1 MTNPKTVAVVGAGPM
16 GLAVAYQAAKEG
28 HQVTLFEADD
38 RIGGMT
44 AAFDFEGLSIE
55 RFYHFICASDSALF
69 AMLDDLGIQ
78 DHLRWVETRMGYYYQ
93 GAVHPWGNPV
103 ALLQFP
109 GLELVSKIRYGAH
122 AFLST
127 KRRDWR
133 PLDKRE
139 ATQWIQKWVGRKAY
153 DVLWRQLFDLKFYDY
168 AHTLSAAW
176 IWTRIKRVGSSRY
189 SMMREKLG
197 YLEGGSDTLL
207 NAMRE
212 IIIAR
217 GGTIHLSTPVQRVLH
232 KQGKV
237 TGLLVGSQ
245 EVAFDAVV
253 STVPIPLVPRL
264 IPDLPEPLLT
274 QYRALKNIAV
284 VCAIVKTAKPL
295 TANFWLNVND
305 PDMDIPGLVEF
316 SNLRNLKDHVTYVP
330 FYMPGE
336 HSKYAESDDAF
347 KTKVRQYLQ
356 KINPDLADTDILA
369 IHVNRYRFAQPI
381 CKPGHLDTL
390 PPIALPIA
398 GLFVADTS
406 YYYPQD
412 RGISES
418 IQMGRNI
425 ARMISG

>member
-1 MTNPKTVAVVGAGPM
+1 
-16 GLAVAYQAAKEG
+16 
-28 HQVTLFEADD
+28 
-38 RIGGMT
+38 
-44 AAFDFEGLSIE
+44 
-55 RFYHFICASDSALF
+55 
-69 AMLDDLGIQ
+69 
-78 DHLRWVETRMGYYYQ
+78 
-93 GAVHPWGNPV
+93 
-103 ALLQFP
+103 
-109 GLELVSKIRYGAH
+109 
-122 AFLST
+122 
-127 KRRDWR
+127 
-133 PLDKRE
+133 
-139 ATQWIQKWVGRKAY
+139 
-153 DVLWRQLFDLKFYDY
+153 
-168 AHTLSAAW
+168 
-176 IWTRIKRVGSSRY
+176 
-189 SMMREKLG
+189 MMREKLG

-212 IIIAR
+212 VIIAR

>member
-1 MTNPKTVAVVGAGPM
+1 MMNPKTVAVVGAGPM
-16 GLAVAYQAAKEG
+16 GLAVAYQAARDG
-28 HQVTLFEADD
+28 HKVTIFEADD

-55 RFYHFICASDSALF
+55 RFYHFICASDNALF
-69 AMLDDLGIQ
+69 EMLDELGIQ
-78 DHLRWVETRMGYYYQ
+78 NRLRWVETRMGYYYQ
-93 GAVHPWGNPV
+93 GKVHPWGNPV

-109 GLELVSKIRYGAH
+109 GLGLISKIRYGVH
-122 AFLST
+122 AFWST
-127 KRRDWR
+127 KRHNWR
-133 PLDKRE
+133 PLDKLE
-139 ATQWIQKWVGRKAY
+139 ATQWIQKWVGKKAY
-153 DVLWRQLFDLKFYDY
+153 DVLWRKLFDLKFYDY
-168 AHTLSAAW
+168 ASTLSAAW

-207 NAMRE
+207 DAME
-212 IIIAR
+212 AAIKAR
-217 GGTIHLSTPVQRVLH
+217 GGVIHLSTPVQRVLH
-232 KQGKV
+232 KQGR
-237 TGLLVGSQ
+237 TIGLLVGGQ
-245 EVAFDAVV
+245 ELVFDAVV
-253 STVPIPLVPRL
+253 SSVPMPFVPRL
-264 IPDLPEPLLT
+264 IPDLPEPLLN

-316 SNLRNLKDHVTYVP
+316 SHLRSLKDHVTYVP

-336 HSKYAESDDAF
+336 HRKYAEPDEVF
-347 KTKVRQYLQ
+347 KVKVRNYL
-356 KINPDLADTDILA
+356 KTINPDLADTDILA

-381 CKPGHLDTL
+381 CSPGYLDTL
-390 PPIALPIA
+390 PPIALPIT

-418 IQMGRNI
+418 IQMGRDI